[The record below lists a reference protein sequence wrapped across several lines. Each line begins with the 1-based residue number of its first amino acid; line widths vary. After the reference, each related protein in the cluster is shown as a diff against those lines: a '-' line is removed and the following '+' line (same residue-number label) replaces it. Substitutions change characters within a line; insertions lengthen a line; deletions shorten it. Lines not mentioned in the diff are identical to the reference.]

1 MLAFTECCWGDRV
14 GFRLA
19 NAAFQC
25 HVRILSRL
33 PTGWELPGGHRK
45 RMSPL
50 PSRARVS
57 LVLVGSYGRRDV
69 SDPELAR
76 ALIAREE
83 WALTETWHRFAP
95 MVLVMA
101 ERALGS
107 KPEAEDLLQEVFD
120 RLFRRA
126 HTLEDPNCLRSF
138 IYSFAVRALK
148 AQLRYRHL
156 RAWLSFRNPETLV
169 DLQMTT
175 LDVESSDLL
184 RRFYVLLDRLS
195 TRDRLVF
202 LLRRVESMT
211 VGEIA
216 TTMGI
221 SESTVKRSMAHASSR
236 LSRWIDADPSLAAFG
251 DVEGKAGQGE
261 HDSS

>member
-1 MLAFTECCWGDRV
+1 MASPPRAALEVPGSNIEPFCTRGGNCRAADDRMS
-14 GFRLA
+14 
-19 NAAFQC
+19 
-25 HVRILSRL
+25 HL
-33 PTGWELPGGHRK
+33 PTRT
-45 RMSPL
+45 
-50 PSRARVS
+50 RAP
-57 LVLVGSYGRRDV
+57 LVLVASLGRRDV

-76 ALIAREE
+76 ALVAGEE

-107 KPEAEDLLQEVFD
+107 KPEAEDLLQEVFG

-126 HTLEDPNCLRSF
+126 HTLQDPNCLRSF
-138 IYSFAVRALK
+138 VYSFAVRALK
-148 AQLRYRHL
+148 AQLRARHVK
-156 RAWLSFRNPETLV
+156 AWLSFRSPETLV
-169 DLQMTT
+169 DLQATT

-184 RRFYVLLDRLS
+184 RKFYALLDRLS

-211 VGEIA
+211 VEEIA
-216 TTMGI
+216 TAMRI

-236 LSRWIDADPSLAAFG
+236 LSRWVDADPSLASLGRF
-251 DVEGKAGQGE
+251 EGRAR
-261 HDSS
+261 